1 MTTAQELA
9 QSLRQIAAHARDH
22 IIVNGEQRMVIE
34 LTRDRVEDI
43 RMAADA
49 LDGGDD
55 GRVLAGEVLT

>member
-1 MTTAQELA
+1 MTSDQLA

-34 LTRDRVEDI
+34 LTRARVEDI

-49 LDGGDD
+49 LDGGP
-55 GRVLAGEVLT
+55 VHKQEMAQ

>member
-1 MTTAQELA
+1 MNTQQLA
-9 QSLRQIAAHARDH
+9 QSLRKIAAHARDH
-22 IIVNGEQRMVIE
+22 IIVDGEQRMVIE

-55 GRVLAGEVLT
+55 GRETEGMGL

>member
-1 MTTAQELA
+1 MNTQQLA
-9 QSLRQIAAHARDH
+9 QSLRKIAAHARDH
-22 IIVNGEQRMVIE
+22 IIVDGEQRMVIE

-55 GRVLAGEVLT
+55 GGETEGMGL

>member
-1 MTTAQELA
+1 MTSDQLA
-9 QSLRQIAAHARDH
+9 QSLRQIAEHARDH

-49 LDGGDD
+49 LDGGP
-55 GRVLAGEVLT
+55 VHKQEMAQ

>member
-1 MTTAQELA
+1 MTSDQLA

-22 IIVNGEQRMVIE
+22 IIVNGEPRMVIE

-49 LDGGDD
+49 LDGGP
-55 GRVLAGEVLT
+55 VHKQEMEQ

>member
-1 MTTAQELA
+1 MTSDQLA

-49 LDGGDD
+49 LDGGD
-55 GRVLAGEVLT
+55 VHEQELAR